1 MFWEWISITPFQSL
15 RHIWGKISMTNESL
29 LRIYNP
35 SDFGSSERLFRGF
48 RKDNLDESG
57 KILANS
63 IRFPDF
69 SCNWERFSSPEDVKR
84 RNNGRE
90 TDGCYAFTVEVSRY
104 KNMATPCHDPNP
116 ENDPN
121 NYAHVEVRQLRPNE
135 SVYDA
140 PPKGRP
146 KFGSKSMRIE
156 YRQNIVYNLERLIE
170 PMA

>member
-1 MFWEWISITPFQSL
+1 MA
-15 RHIWGKISMTNESL
+15 GESL
-29 LRIYNP
+29 PRIYNP
-35 SDFGSSERLFRGF
+35 SDFVLSERLFRGF

-69 SCNWERFSSPEDVKR
+69 SCNWERFSVPEDVKR
-84 RNNGRE
+84 RNNGLE

-104 KNMATPCHDPNP
+104 KDMATPCHDPNP
-116 ENDPN
+116 TNDPN
-121 NYAHVEVRQLRPNE
+121 NYAHVEVRQLGNGE
-135 SVYDA
+135 SVFKA
-140 PPKGRP
+140 PAQGRTKKLWP
-146 KFGSKSMRIE
+146 NSKKIE